1 MSLTDA
7 RRFYVL
13 MRDAGAT
20 GVHSHDIRRLG
31 CSGNPSQRAKDIVDH
46 GVDVSTRREAVGRR
60 PGSRYWL
67 AEHAPD
73 DAVAVR
79 PNGVEIGGGRFGG
92 GPPEAGSDAYG
103 AASSAADLSAA
114 YSWVW
119 DGFWDLVPVEE
130 LALP

>member
-7 RRFYVL
+7 RRMWKL
-13 MRDAGAT
+13 AARPG
-20 GVHSHDIRRLG
+20 GVHSHDARRLG
-31 CSGNPSQRAKDIVDH
+31 ITGNPSQRAKDIADH
-46 GVDVSTRREAVGRR
+46 VALCTTRESRNGR
-60 PGSRYWL
+60 PGSRYF
-67 AEHAPD
+67 ADSFQPD

-79 PNGVEIGGGRFGG
+79 PNGVEVGGD
-92 GPPEAGSDAYG
+92 GPVLPAEADVATERAQPRS
-103 AASSAADLSAA
+103 ASASDLSAA